1 MNYDTIQKYELVH
14 MNIILSH
21 KKKMLRRKKRC
32 LDARTNLFYRFEDWL
47 CKERKI
53 KKTKQKESKR
63 VIIAEI
69 ITS

>member
-1 MNYDTIQKYELVH
+1 

-21 KKKMLRRKKRC
+21 KKRC

-53 KKTKQKESKR
+53 KKTTKRKQTSYNCRNNHKLMNCR
-63 VIIAEI
+63 VNII
-69 ITS
+69 